1 MKKEKPLRKEPT
13 RHGHPVWPRR
23 LLLSVV
29 AVTLAVGIGLEV
41 GCGSA
46 SEDTAGPP
54 DSTGETDSTD
64 RLARLQQETQKKV
77 RDLAQETGAR
87 ILIVGLDGADWQIA
101 EPLIDQG
108 RLPNLDALRR
118 RGSSGNIKALL
129 PILSP
134 LIWTS
139 VATGVGADRHG
150 VLDFLVLDERTGQQ
164 VPVNS
169 RYRKVRALWNIF
181 TEAGR
186 TVDFVAW
193 WASWPAEEING
204 HLVSDRVSYSL
215 KDLSLPTKT
224 AGMTYPPAY
233 LDEVRDRLV
242 DDGAITY
249 EDVAR
254 FVDVSRD
261 EFLAER
267 ARIEQDRTAA
277 YERPLNHLT
286 KILAATRSYHAIAL
300 DLLRR
305 GQADLTAVYY
315 QGIDE
320 VGHRFMHFAPPRQ
333 AWVSE
338 ADFKR
343 YGRVVEEFYVYQDEL
358 LGELLAAAD
367 PDTTVIVLSDHGFL
381 NGPDRPAG
389 ETADIEGQPSRWHRL
404 YGMVTL
410 AGPPIESRRLD
421 TVSMLDIAPTVLRLA
436 GLPVAEDM
444 KGRVIEEAI
453 RPEFRERFP
462 QTSIATYDSAP
473 LRPDDAPMTEPMD
486 AVTAD
491 VLENLRALGYI
502 GDETG
507 TGARAPGGEGA
518 TAASGTVV
526 SHTNLAGVLLLDGKL
541 EEAEAEILAGLKL
554 KPSFVPLRR
563 HLFTLREQQGR
574 LDEAIEVAVRL
585 VVDGEYKDSQFLSRL
600 AMAYAGA
607 GRTADGIEFFR
618 SGLQQGRWELG
629 APLSHLLM
637 VSGDL
642 PGAEREARA
651 VLEKDPLD
659 EGAMATLVSLG
670 PATGNPGLARPLL
683 EAALAENPRS
693 VAHLNWMAV
702 VHASAGDA
710 RGAEDLLLRAMEI
723 DPENPATITN
733 LGSLY
738 GRSRRAA
745 EAVPLLQKAVRFDPD
760 NLQARVNLGTALG
773 QLGRTEES
781 LAELEEAVER
791 GFRNA
796 AICNLLAGAYGQ
808 RGDHA
813 TAAKWL
819 RRSLEIDPNQPMTR
833 QLLEK
838 IEDR

>member
-1 MKKEKPLRKEPT
+1 MKKKASENP
-13 RHGHPVWPRR
+13 
-23 LLLSVV
+23 LLLS
-29 AVTLAVGIGLEV
+29 ALAVVVTIGILPGV
-41 GCGSA
+41 GCGS
-46 SEDTAGPP
+46 GPEESLGP
-54 DSTGETDSTD
+54 TGANKPTDSVAPLD
-64 RLARLQQETQKKV
+64 PRQEEAQK
-77 RDLAQETGAR
+77 RIRELAQETDAR

-101 EPLIDQG
+101 EPLIEQG
-108 RLPNLDALRR
+108 RLPNLDSLRR
-118 RGSSGNIKALL
+118 RGSWGNIKALL

-150 VLDFLVLDERTGQQ
+150 VLDFLVLDEQTGQQ
-164 VPVNS
+164 VPVDS

-181 TEAGR
+181 TEADR

-193 WASWPAEEING
+193 WASWPAEEVNG

-215 KDLSLPTKT
+215 KDLSLATGS
-224 AGMTYPPAY
+224 AGMTHPPGY

-249 EDVAR
+249 EEISR
-254 FVDVSRD
+254 FVEVSRE

-267 ARIEQDRTAA
+267 KWIEQDRTAA

-300 DLLRR
+300 DLLGR

-338 ADFKR
+338 ADFRR
-343 YGRVVEEFYVYQDEL
+343 YGKVVEEFYVWQDEL
-358 LGELLAAAD
+358 LGELLRAAD
-367 PDTTVIVLSDHGFL
+367 PDTTVIVLSDHGFI
-381 NGPDRPAG
+381 NGPDRPEG

-404 YGMVTL
+404 YGLIAM
-410 AGPPIESRRLD
+410 AGPQIESRRLD
-421 TVSMLDIAPTVLRLA
+421 TVSMLDITPTVLRLA

-444 KGRVIEEAI
+444 DGRVIEEAI

-462 QTSIATYDSAP
+462 QTKIATYDSTP
-473 LRPDDAPMTEPMD
+473 LRPDTVPMSESMD

-502 GDETG
+502 GDGAGAESAVTG
-507 TGARAPGGEGA
+507 VEGA
-518 TAASGTVV
+518 APPSGTVV
-526 SHTNLAGVLLLDGKL
+526 AHANLAGVLLLDGKL
-541 EEAEAEILAGLKL
+541 EEAEAEILAGLNL

-585 VVDGEYKDSQFLSRL
+585 IVDGETKDSQFLTRV
-600 AMAYAGA
+600 ARAYDGA
-607 GRTADGIEFFR
+607 GRTSDGIRFFR
-618 SGLQQGRWELG
+618 SAVQQGRWELG

-642 PGAEREARA
+642 PGAELEART
-651 VLEKDPLD
+651 VLERDPLD
-659 EGAMATLVSLG
+659 EGAMATLVGIG
-670 PATGNPGLARPLL
+670 PATGNPELARPVL
-683 EAALAENPRS
+683 EAAIAANPRS

-702 VHASAGDA
+702 VHASTGDP
-710 RGAEDLLLRAMEI
+710 RGAEDLLLRAMEV
-723 DPENPATITN
+723 DPDHAATNTN

-738 GRSRRAA
+738 GRSGRAA
-745 EAVPLLQKAVRFDPD
+745 EAVPLLQKAVRLDPN
-760 NLQARVNLGTALG
+760 NLQARVNLGMALG
-773 QLGRTEES
+773 QLGRTDES

-796 AICNLLAGAYGQ
+796 AICNLLAGTYGQ

-819 RRSLEIDPNQPMTR
+819 RLSLEIDPNQPMTR
-833 QLLEK
+833 QLLEQ
-838 IEDR
+838 IENR